1 MITATY
7 RCEPCTRKIAESI
20 CSEQSTGSWTKSI
33 LEDSVSKYR
42 AETLEVNPKEKII
55 SIGWPDDNLRE
66 QGIPVL
72 LSTIAGNLFGMSAV
86 KGIRL
91 IDADFPDSYIRD
103 FKGPRFGIE
112 GVRKKLKL
120 KGRPVLG
127 CIVKPDIGLSPK
139 QFADVCYEASCGGVR
154 FLKDDELLAD
164 QKFCRREE
172 RLAKV
177 LDALD
182 KAKSETGRKTIYA
195 LNITG
200 PSNGLIERAERCIS
214 AGAECLM
221 VNFVTQGMDS
231 IQSLRNI
238 GKAVIHGHRDMHA
251 SFTRSE
257 EHGISFSV
265 LAKLCRLMGADQ
277 LHTGGLG
284 KMESSDAITNA
295 EFVRSEW
302 HGLRRAFP
310 VASGGVH
317 PAIVPNIVSKLGYDV
332 VINAGAGIMAHPMG
346 IRSGAKG
353 MADAIEASVKGEALK
368 GKSKELDA
376 ALEAWGG

>member
-7 RCEPCTRKIAESI
+7 RSEPCSKKIAEAI
-20 CSEQSTGSWTKSI
+20 CAEQSTGSWTKSI
-33 LEDSVSKYR
+33 LEDSVKKYR
-42 AETLEVNPKEKII
+42 AETLDVNAKEKIMKL
-55 SIGWPDDNLRE
+55 GWPIDNLKG
-66 QGIPVL
+66 QGIPML

-91 IDADFPDSYIRD
+91 IDVGFPDSYIKD
-103 FKGPRFGIE
+103 FKGPKFGIE

-120 KGRPVLG
+120 NGFPILG
-127 CIVKPDIGLSPK
+127 CIVKPDIGLNPK
-139 QFADVCYEASCGGVR
+139 QFADVCYEASSGGVR
-154 FLKDDELLAD
+154 FIKDDELLAD
-164 QKFCRREE
+164 QKFCPREE

-177 LDALD
+177 LEALD
-182 KAKSETGRKTIYA
+182 KAKSETGRKTLYA

-200 PSNGLIERAERCIS
+200 PSDGLIERVDRCIS

-257 EHGISFSV
+257 GHGISFHV

-284 KMESSDAITNA
+284 KMESSDALDNA
-295 EFVRSEW
+295 KFVRSEW
-302 HGLRRAFP
+302 HGLKRTFP

-317 PAIVPNIVSKLGYDV
+317 PAIVPNIVSKLGCDV
-332 VINAGAGIMAHPMG
+332 VINAGAGIMAHQMG
-346 IRSGAKG
+346 IRAGAKG
-353 MADAIEASVKGEALK
+353 MADAIEASVKGECLK
-368 GKSKELDA
+368 GKSRELDA
-376 ALEAWGG
+376 ALSAWGG